1 MSACVFS
8 ISSAP
13 PSCVHPGFQ
22 VVFISFCLKDF
33 FLLLYSAGPLVMSS
47 SQPLNI
53 WGAIYFAFI
62 FGEYFPD
69 RSCAKVLPA
78 PRPPATPLLAL
89 RRCCFT
95 VLCFPL
101 LPMKHLWIL
110 TVVLYIKCLSFGVF
124 FFPNWW
130 TNRRPPWVLVAARG
144 LSPVVAPGSLAV
156 VASLA
161 EHRLW
166 GVRALERRLSR
177 RGA

>member
-110 TVVLYIKCLSFGVF
+110 TVILYIKCLSFGVF
-124 FFPNWW
+124 FFQTDGLIDARPGSWLLPVGSPQLWRLGLLRWW
-130 TNRRPPWVLVAARG
+130 PLLRSTGSEARG
-144 LSPVVAPGSLAV
+144 L
-156 VASLA
+156 
-161 EHRLW
+161 
-166 GVRALERRLSR
+166 
-177 RGA
+177 